1 MSFLV
6 EQRIARIRP
15 RGSKLFFPNLVLFV
29 VCFVAAFFS
38 GRLTEQWQNILLW
51 TACGLVVF
59 LFWFLPILR
68 YASTFLEVTTTRVLY
83 RSGLLGQKRQE
94 VSLTKIKDV
103 QLTKSRSIS
112 IVIDGQE
119 PLVITGI
126 PKHKMVAVE
135 IDRLAAAI

>member
-1 MSFLV
+1 MSFLA

-51 TACGLVVF
+51 TVCGFLVF
-59 LFWFLPILR
+59 MFWFLPILR
-68 YASTFLEVTTTRVLY
+68 FTSTFLEVTTTRVLY

-94 VSLTKIKDV
+94 ISLTKIKDV
-103 QLTKSRSIS
+103 QLTKGRSIS

>member
-1 MSFLV
+1 MPNVL
-6 EQRIARIRP
+6 
-15 RGSKLFFPNLVLFV
+15 LFA

-38 GRLTEQWQNILLW
+38 GRLTEQWQNIVLW
-51 TACGLVVF
+51 TLCGLVVF
-59 LFWFLPILR
+59 LFWFLPVLR
-68 YASTFLEVTTTRVLY
+68 FASTFLEVTTTRVLY

-103 QLTKSRSIS
+103 QLTKGRTIN
-112 IVIDGQE
+112 IVVDGQE
-119 PLVITGI
+119 PLVISGI